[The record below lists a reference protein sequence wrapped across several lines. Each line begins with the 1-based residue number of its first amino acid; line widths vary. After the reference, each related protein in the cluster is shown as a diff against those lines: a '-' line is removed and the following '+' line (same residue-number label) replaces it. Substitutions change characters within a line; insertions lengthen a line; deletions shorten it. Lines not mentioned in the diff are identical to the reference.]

1 MALSVIE
8 KMGGLD
14 ILINAA
20 GMSNKIILILNIFQ
34 NCFLSYFI
42 DRFNI

>member
-8 KMGGLD
+8 KLGGLD

-20 GMSNKIILILNIFQ
+20 GKKIG
-34 NCFLSYFI
+34 FLLFLQV
-42 DRFNI
+42 

>member
-20 GMSNKIILILNIFQ
+20 GKIN
-34 NCFLSYFI
+34 S
-42 DRFNI
+42 

>member
-8 KMGGLD
+8 KLGGLD

-20 GMSNKIILILNIFQ
+20 GMR
-34 NCFLSYFI
+34 I
-42 DRFNI
+42 DLTLQV

>member
-8 KMGGLD
+8 KLGGLD

-20 GMSNKIILILNIFQ
+20 GLIFDGDISSTFP
-34 NCFLSYFI
+34 
-42 DRFNI
+42 

>member
-8 KMGGLD
+8 KLGGLD

-20 GMSNKIILILNIFQ
+20 GIYKDLIFVGVIFDGDIEST
-34 NCFLSYFI
+34 FP
-42 DRFNI
+42 